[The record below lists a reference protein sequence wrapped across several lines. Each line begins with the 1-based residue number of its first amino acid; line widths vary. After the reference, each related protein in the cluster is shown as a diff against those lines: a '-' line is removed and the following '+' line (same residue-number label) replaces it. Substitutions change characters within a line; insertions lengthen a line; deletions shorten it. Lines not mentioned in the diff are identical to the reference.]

1 MKHGFL
7 KVVVM
12 LIVITLFMALT
23 GFGSKQKVVLT
34 LVNQQFLAKGNADQ
48 IFVLTDAQ
56 VKGAGRAELY
66 LNTVNALRESK
77 IKGLNGFATAFK
89 DEYTIINLTEEGGE
103 VVVDFSSRNL
113 EGSSLDEKLLITQII
128 ETLMQSFDEVDSVA
142 FTVDGEE
149 AETLMG
155 HVDITESFTAP
166 LNVK

>member
-12 LIVITLFMALT
+12 LIVISLFMALT

-34 LVNQQFLAKGNADQ
+34 LVNQQFLAKGKADQ

-56 VKGAGRAELY
+56 VKGSGRAELY

-77 IKGLNGFATAFK
+77 VKDLNGFATAFK
-89 DEYTIINLTEEGGE
+89 DEYTIINVTEEGGE

-113 EGSSLDEKLLITQII
+113 EGSYMDETLLISQIT
-128 ETLMQSFDEVDSVA
+128 ETLMQSFDEVDAVA

-166 LNVK
+166 LDVK